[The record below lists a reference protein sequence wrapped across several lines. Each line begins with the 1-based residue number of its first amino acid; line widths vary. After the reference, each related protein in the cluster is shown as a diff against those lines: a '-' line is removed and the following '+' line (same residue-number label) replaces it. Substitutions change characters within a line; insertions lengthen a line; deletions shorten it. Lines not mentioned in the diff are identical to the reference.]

1 MAVNMTSYAPKKTD
15 GAANSLHKVN
25 TSTSSGSLF
34 LKQAKKNEALKELLS
49 KPQILHQRQ
58 KLK

>member
-1 MAVNMTSYAPKKTD
+1 MTSYAPKKTD